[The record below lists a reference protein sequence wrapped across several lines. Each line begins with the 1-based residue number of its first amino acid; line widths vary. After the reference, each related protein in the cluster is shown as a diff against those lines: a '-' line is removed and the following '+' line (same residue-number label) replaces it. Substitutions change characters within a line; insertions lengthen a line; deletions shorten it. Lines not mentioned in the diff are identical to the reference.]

1 MSLDLTF
8 LNNVTREHFAPGL
21 QNQLYDEMPLM
32 KRIVNNGVET
42 ATGRSLI
49 WDVPL
54 YRNIANGQIAGYDPM
69 ITQDQNLVAQAAL
82 AYANYYYANV
92 SISLEEQDMNSGSK
106 ERLINMLDVK
116 HNAAKSELKEK
127 VYKDLFLAVTTRG
140 GYNTLVGMK
149 AAIDNNNT
157 YAGIDRTVANN
168 AGWLAQVNE
177 TASTDAEL
185 TNPSSGSK
193 YFPTIIRNLTL
204 TAAHDKNPSMII
216 LTKALYELLEFLGET
231 VNLRFQGS
239 NWDFAA
245 DKITMGKQ
253 GAQRGQDVF
262 YDNYCTALHMFI
274 VTPEDWKA
282 FIFPNR
288 NFEPAEVAGQV
299 WRSGQGQLAV
309 YMTYT
314 WKGQVLCTVPREQA
328 VATALG
334 G

>member
-32 KRIVNNGVET
+32 KKIISNGIET

-54 YRNIANGQIAGYDPM
+54 YRSIANGQISGYDPM
-69 ITQDQNLVAQAAL
+69 ITQDQNLIAQAAL
-82 AYANYYYANV
+82 NYANYYYSNV
-92 SISLEEQDMNSGSK
+92 SISLEEEDMNTGSK
-106 ERLINMLDVK
+106 ERLINMLDAK
-116 HNAAKSELKEK
+116 HQASKMELKEK
-127 VYKDLFLAVTTRG
+127 VYKDIFLSVTTRG

-149 AAIDNNNT
+149 AAIETDNT
-157 YAGIDRTVANN
+157 YAGIDRSIANN
-168 AGWLAQVNE
+168 AGWRANAND
-177 TASTDAEL
+177 TAATDAEL
-185 TNPSSGSK
+185 TNPASGVR
-193 YFPTIIRNLTL
+193 YFPTVIRNLAL
-204 TAAHDKNPSMII
+204 NAAHDKNPSMII
-216 LTKALYELLEFLGET
+216 LTKVLYELLQFLGET

-245 DKITMGKQ
+245 DKLTMGKQ

-262 YDNYCTALHMFI
+262 WDNYCTSLHMFL

-282 FIFPNR
+282 FIFPGR

-299 WRSGQGQLAV
+299 WRSGQGQLAT
-309 YMTYT
+309 YMTYL
-314 WKGQVLCTVPREQA
+314 WKGQVLCTCPRQQA